1 MEQFPSAPPPV
12 HTMRLPILLPL
23 LLLPLVKAQFPF
35 TAFGGFQNLFQPIQ
49 NALHPFMQG
58 IQSMFGFGPKFV
70 DDGTVAPVAT
80 GNDPLFPDDCG
91 RDSDKG
97 TGKLC
102 FPDGLLCQNR
112 VNKGGVQKFNG
123 HLYWFSWQDNDPNV
137 KNAKWDWFNARNYC
151 RKRCMDLVSF
161 ETQQEYDWVKG
172 FINGN
177 VPYFWT
183 SGRLCDF
190 DGCDRPDFFPKNIN
204 GWFWSANQARL
215 SPTNGSAFHDWSGT
229 GGFNP
234 AQPQP
239 DNREQIQQNGES
251 ESCMAVL
258 NNFYG
263 DGIKWHDIGCHHE
276 KPIICEDV
284 EGHLQLARQTFP
296 QIRIP

>member
-1 MEQFPSAPPPV
+1 VILIIPFILAPCAD
-12 HTMRLPILLPL
+12 
-23 LLLPLVKAQFPF
+23 AQFF
-35 TAFGGFQNLFQPIQ
+35 NAIRNLFRPVQ
-49 NALHPFMQG
+49 NVFQG
-58 IQSMFGFGPKFV
+58 AANLVGGGGGNFR
-70 DDGTVAPVAT
+70 DDGTQRPKAD
-80 GNDPLFPDDCG
+80 GHEELFPSDCG
-91 RDSDKG
+91 RNTDTG

-112 VNKGGVQKFNG
+112 VNKGGVQKFGG
-123 HLYWFSWQDNDPNV
+123 HLYWFSWQDNDNSV
-137 KNAKWDWFNARNYC
+137 RNAKWDWFNARNYC

-172 FINGN
+172 FINVN

-215 SPTNGSAFHDWSGT
+215 SPTNGSGFHDWSFT
-229 GGFNP
+229 GGF
-234 AQPQP
+234 QPPQRQP
-239 DNREQIQQNGES
+239 DNREQIQQGGES

-263 DGIKWHDIGCHHE
+263 DGIKWHDVACHHE

-284 EGHLQLARQTFP
+284 EGHLAFARQTFP
-296 QIRIP
+296 NIRIP